1 MVSNKLKKICFF
13 FDSRA
18 TYSYSKNVIKQIYK
32 FKKLEYST
40 IISGTYLDK
49 NFGNISKNFKLD
61 NIKIGKKIK
70 FKTSSNKIY
79 SWSHN
84 LGEAI
89 QNYSKTLNKIKPDL
103 LVLTGD
109 RIETLAISLTA
120 SYMNIP
126 TAHIQAGDKS
136 GHIDDLARGAIAKFS
151 NIHFPSCKDSHK
163 RLLKWGENKKR
174 IFNVGAP
181 QLDDIYEFLSKQNK
195 SKQVKLENILL
206 IFHPVLNQ
214 IDQIETQIKNILEA
228 LLYFNVPINI
238 IYPNN
243 DFGYSKIINFVNKK
257 NKNKRIKVI
266 KNLDRNEFLRLL
278 YNSSLIVGNSSCG
291 IIEAP
296 SFQIPTINIGNRQN
310 ERPRAKSIID
320 TDFNKKNIIK
330 SINYVF
336 NNKKFKKKLLHTKNI
351 FYKKDSGYLI
361 CKILDKI
368 LNKKINFKM
377 EKY

>member
-243 DFGYSKIINFVNKK
+243 DFGYSKIVNFIKK
-257 NKNKRIKVI
+257 YNKREKIRVL
-266 KNLDRNEFLRLL
+266 KNLDRSKFLKLL
-278 YNSSLIVGNSSCG
+278 NNTSVIVGNSSCG

-296 SFQIPTINIGNRQN
+296 SFKIPTINIGNRQN
-310 ERPRAKSIID
+310 ERPKAKSIID

-336 NNKKFKKKLLHTKNI
+336 YNKNFKKKLLITKNI
-351 FYKKDSGYLI
+351 FYKKNSGYEI

-368 LNKKINFKM
+368 LNKKIFFKM

>member
-1 MVSNKLKKICFF
+1 MVSNKLKKIYFF

-18 TYSYSKNVIKQIYK
+18 TYAYSKNVIKQINK
-32 FKKLEYST
+32 FKKLKYDT

-49 NFGNISKNFKLD
+49 NFGDISKNFKID

-89 QNYSKTLNKIKPDL
+89 QNYSKTLFQVKPDL
-103 LVLTGD
+103 LILTGD
-109 RIETLAISLTA
+109 RIETLAICLTA

-151 NIHFPSCKDSHK
+151 NIHFPSCNDSYQ
-163 RLLKWGENKKR
+163 RLLTWGEDKKR

-181 QLDDIYEFLSKQNK
+181 QLDDIHEFLLKQK
-195 SKQVKLENILL
+195 KKKQIKLENILL
-206 IFHPVLNQ
+206 MFHPVLNQ
-214 IDQIETQIKNILEA
+214 TEQIDHQLKNIFEA
-228 LLYFNVPINI
+228 LIYFKVRINI

-243 DFGYSKIINFVNKK
+243 DYGYSKILKFINKYKK
-257 NKNKRIKVI
+257 QKKIQI
-266 KNLDRNEFLRLL
+266 YKNLDSQSFLNLL
-278 YNSSLIVGNSSCG
+278 YNSSVIVGNSSCG

-296 SFQIPTINIGNRQN
+296 SFKIPTINIGNRQKD
-310 ERPRAKSIID
+310 RPRATSIID
-320 TDFNKKNIIK
+320 TDFKTKNIIN
-330 SINYVF
+330 SINF
-336 NNKKFKKKLLHTKNI
+336 AFKNMNFQKKLTKTKNI
-351 FYKKDSGYLI
+351 FFKNNSGYLI
-361 CKILDKI
+361 CRTLNDI
-368 LNKKINFKM
+368 LNKKLNFKIR
-377 EKY
+377 KF